1 MPIPPSSSGL
11 LTSVAKAS
19 GSTSSQLGFN
29 QLAYSSP
36 PVDGGMASTGHKLP
50 MANGPSHYGSSYN
63 YQTGSGSLVTMSSD
77 YSQAQGQMQ
86 YAYGDAQQ
94 RFGVNGPQAPQPG
107 FGPTNLPPG
116 YSSGHLPNQL
126 QYAGQQGPMKPFHVP
141 EKQSG
146 SYSIGSDI
154 TVLYQSVADK
164 QGTTFPAALSQPY
177 DVSAGYQSG
186 AGFQSGNQPSNASL
200 PYPGVASDMS
210 FQGLSIESG
219 GFEVAGQ
226 YQNPSVYRSRE
237 GGQVGYDIG
246 GTDSQRGIPTS
257 AAAFS
262 GAQGP
267 ASQSFSSNFGSQAHG
282 VQSSGASYGA
292 GGPSQVPPS
301 AGTSFSSQGQSAQ
314 ATSVAYGPQGQSAP
328 ASGSYGNQRQG
339 TPSAGASAFGNH
351 GQGSQLYGNQGQ
363 VAQSATTTIAQS
375 QLTGSNLVSSNANAS
390 GKLADNLSKL
400 GLKDGQQQQQPGDA
414 AASMSTD
421 GTSASSA
428 TSTLMSSNSS
438 SVTSSVTTNTTNP
451 TSKTSIATTAKSS
464 VQQTSKRLQFRF
476 TGHAVTVLSF
486 I

>member
-1 MPIPPSSSGL
+1 
-11 LTSVAKAS
+11 
-19 GSTSSQLGFN
+19 
-29 QLAYSSP
+29 
-36 PVDGGMASTGHKLP
+36 MASTGHKLP

-77 YSQAQGQMQ
+77 YSPAQGQMQ
-86 YAYGDAQQ
+86 YTYGDAQQ
-94 RFGVNGPQAPQPG
+94 RFNGPQAPQPG

-400 GLKDGQQQQQPGDA
+400 GLKDGQQQQPGDA
-414 AASMSTD
+414 AASMSAD

-438 SVTSSVTTNTTNP
+438 SVTSSVTTNTTNL